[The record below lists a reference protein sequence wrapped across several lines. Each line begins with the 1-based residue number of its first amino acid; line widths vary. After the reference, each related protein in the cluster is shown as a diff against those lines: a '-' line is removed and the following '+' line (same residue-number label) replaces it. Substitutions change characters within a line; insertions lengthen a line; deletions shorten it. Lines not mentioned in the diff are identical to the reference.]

1 MDKEYNRFLLSELLF
16 KKFELKY
23 YVYPQ
28 IYAEYLQGLKYYEFE
43 IEKLNILSSIMRF
56 KMKNLDAS
64 EDEVEEKFKDELN
77 KIHRN
82 EILIEDSKDYL
93 NIDEN
98 YKEYLYFLAEEYNPL
113 SFEMDESEVAI
124 YESILDSYSNL
135 NYKNISTYVEKI
147 KSEKIELKKRYPTE
161 EELNSV
167 KEDIKDILETLEN
180 LDYSEEEV
188 SELTGLVERYKETFS
203 NLEEQTGERKRRNH
217 QRNSGRNT

>member
-28 IYAEYLQGLKYYEFE
+28 IYAEYLQGLKFYEFE

-56 KMKNLDAS
+56 KMKNLDIS

-98 YKEYLYFLAEEYNPL
+98 YKEYLYFLADEFNPIA
-113 SFEMDESEVAI
+113 FELDESEKTI
-124 YESILDSYSNL
+124 YDSILDSYSNL
-135 NYKNISTYVEKI
+135 NYTNISTYVEQI
-147 KSEKIELKKRYPTE
+147 KNENLDLNKRYPSD
-161 EELNSV
+161 EELNII
-167 KEDIKDILETLEN
+167 KEDIKDTLEN

-188 SELTGLVERYKETFS
+188 GELMDLVERYKETFS
-203 NLEEQTGERKRRNH
+203 NLEEEYNIKM
-217 QRNSGRNT
+217 SGNNWSGK

>member
-113 SFEMDESEVAI
+113 SFEMDESENTI

-188 SELTGLVERYKETFS
+188 AELTGLVERYKETFS
-203 NLEEQTGERKRRNH
+203 NLEEEYNIKM
-217 QRNSGRNT
+217 SGNK

>member
-77 KIHRN
+77 KINRN

-113 SFEMDESEVAI
+113 SFEMDESENTI

-147 KSEKIELKKRYPTE
+147 KSEKIELKKRFPT
-161 EELNSV
+161 
-167 KEDIKDILETLEN
+167 
-180 LDYSEEEV
+180 
-188 SELTGLVERYKETFS
+188 
-203 NLEEQTGERKRRNH
+203 
-217 QRNSGRNT
+217 

>member
-203 NLEEQTGERKRRNH
+203 NLEEEYNIKMSENK
-217 QRNSGRNT
+217 

>member
-28 IYAEYLQGLKYYEFE
+28 IYAEYLQGLKFYEFE

-56 KMKNLDAS
+56 KMKNLDIS
-64 EDEVEEKFKDELN
+64 EDEVEDKFKDELN

-98 YKEYLYFLAEEYNPL
+98 YKEYLYFLADEFNPIG
-113 SFEMDESEVAI
+113 FELDESEKTI
-124 YESILDSYSNL
+124 YDSILDSYSNL
-135 NYKNISTYVEKI
+135 NYTNISNYVEQI
-147 KSEKIELKKRYPTE
+147 KNENLDLKKRYPSD
-161 EELNSV
+161 EELNII

-188 SELTGLVERYKETFS
+188 WELTDLVERYKETFS
-203 NLEEQTGERKRRNH
+203 NLEEEYNIKM
-217 QRNSGRNT
+217 SGNNWSGK

>member
-28 IYAEYLQGLKYYEFE
+28 IYAEYLQGLKFYEFE

-56 KMKNLDAS
+56 KMKNLDVS
-64 EDEVEEKFKDELN
+64 EDEVEDKFKDELN

-98 YKEYLYFLAEEYNPL
+98 YKEYLYFLADEFNPIG
-113 SFEMDESEVAI
+113 FELDESEKTI
-124 YESILDSYSNL
+124 YDSILDSYSNL
-135 NYKNISTYVEKI
+135 NYTNISTYVEQI
-147 KSEKIELKKRYPTE
+147 KNENLDLKKRYPSD
-161 EELNSV
+161 EELNII

-188 SELTGLVERYKETFS
+188 GELTDLVERYKETFS
-203 NLEEQTGERKRRNH
+203 NLEEEYNIKM
-217 QRNSGRNT
+217 SGNNWSGK

>member
-56 KMKNLDAS
+56 KMKNLDVS

-180 LDYSEEEV
+180 LDYSEEEI

-203 NLEEQTGERKRRNH
+203 NLEEEYNIKM
-217 QRNSGRNT
+217 SGNK

>member
-1 MDKEYNRFLLSELLF
+1 
-16 KKFELKY
+16 
-23 YVYPQ
+23 
-28 IYAEYLQGLKYYEFE
+28 
-43 IEKLNILSSIMRF
+43 
-56 KMKNLDAS
+56 MKNLDAS
-64 EDEVEEKFKDELN
+64 DDEVEEKFKDELN

-98 YKEYLYFLAEEYNPL
+98 YKEYLYFLAEEYNPI
-113 SFEMDESEVAI
+113 SFELDESENAI

-147 KSEKIELKKRYPTE
+147 KSEKIKLNKRYPTE
-161 EELNSV
+161 EELNLI

-188 SELTGLVERYKETFS
+188 SELTGLVDRYKETFS
-203 NLEEQTGERKRRNH
+203 NLEEEYNIKMSENK
-217 QRNSGRNT
+217 

>member
-1 MDKEYNRFLLSELLF
+1 
-16 KKFELKY
+16 
-23 YVYPQ
+23 
-28 IYAEYLQGLKYYEFE
+28 
-43 IEKLNILSSIMRF
+43 
-56 KMKNLDAS
+56 MKNLDAS
-64 EDEVEEKFKDELN
+64 HNEVEEKFKDELN

-113 SFEMDESEVAI
+113 SFEMDESENTI

-147 KSEKIELKKRYPTE
+147 KSEKIELKKRFPTE
-161 EELNSV
+161 KELNSI

-188 SELTGLVERYKETFS
+188 AELTGLVERYKETFS
-203 NLEEQTGERKRRNH
+203 NLEEEYNIKM
-217 QRNSGRNT
+217 SGNK

>member
-28 IYAEYLQGLKYYEFE
+28 IYAEYLQGLKFYEFE

-56 KMKNLDAS
+56 KMKNLDIS
-64 EDEVEEKFKDELN
+64 EDEVEDKFKDELN

-82 EILIEDSKDYL
+82 ENLIEDSKDYL

-98 YKEYLYFLAEEYNPL
+98 YKEYLYFLADEFNPIA
-113 SFEMDESEVAI
+113 FELDESEKTI
-124 YESILDSYSNL
+124 YDSILDSYSNL
-135 NYKNISTYVEKI
+135 NYTNISNYVEQI
-147 KSEKIELKKRYPTE
+147 KNENLDLKKRYPSD
-161 EELNSV
+161 EELNII

-188 SELTGLVERYKETFS
+188 VELTDLVERYKETFS
-203 NLEEQTGERKRRNH
+203 NLEEEYNIKM
-217 QRNSGRNT
+217 SGNN

>member
-64 EDEVEEKFKDELN
+64 HEEVEEKFKDELN
-77 KIHRN
+77 KINGN

-98 YKEYLYFLAEEYNPL
+98 YKEYLYFLAEEYNPI
-113 SFEMDESEVAI
+113 SFELDESENAI

-135 NYKNISTYVEKI
+135 NYKNIFTYVEKI
-147 KSEKIELKKRYPTE
+147 KSEKIKLNKRYPTE
-161 EELNSV
+161 EELNLI

-188 SELTGLVERYKETFS
+188 SELTGLVDRYKETFS
-203 NLEEQTGERKRRNH
+203 NLEEEYNIKMSENK
-217 QRNSGRNT
+217 

>member
-64 EDEVEEKFKDELN
+64 DDEVEEKFKDELN

-98 YKEYLYFLAEEYNPL
+98 YKEYLYFLAEEYNPI
-113 SFEMDESEVAI
+113 SFELDESENAI

-147 KSEKIELKKRYPTE
+147 KSEKIKLNKRYPTE
-161 EELNSV
+161 EELNLI

-188 SELTGLVERYKETFS
+188 SELTGLVDRYKETFS
-203 NLEEQTGERKRRNH
+203 NLEEEYNIKMSENK
-217 QRNSGRNT
+217 

>member
-64 EDEVEEKFKDELN
+64 SEEVEEKFKDELN

-98 YKEYLYFLAEEYNPL
+98 YKEYLYFLAEEYNPI
-113 SFEMDESEVAI
+113 SFELDESENAI

-147 KSEKIELKKRYPTE
+147 KSEKIKLNKRYPTE
-161 EELNSV
+161 EELNLI

-203 NLEEQTGERKRRNH
+203 NLEEEYNIKM
-217 QRNSGRNT
+217 SGNK

>member
-64 EDEVEEKFKDELN
+64 DDEVEEKFKDELN

-113 SFEMDESEVAI
+113 SFELDESENAI

-147 KSEKIELKKRYPTE
+147 KSEKIELSKRYTTE
-161 EELNSV
+161 EELNSI

-188 SELTGLVERYKETFS
+188 SELTGLVDRYKETFS
-203 NLEEQTGERKRRNH
+203 NLEEEYNIKISENK
-217 QRNSGRNT
+217 

>member
-28 IYAEYLQGLKYYEFE
+28 IYAEYLQGLKFYEFE

-56 KMKNLDAS
+56 KMKNLDIS
-64 EDEVEEKFKDELN
+64 EDEVEDKFKDELN

-98 YKEYLYFLAEEYNPL
+98 YKEYLYFLADEFNPIA
-113 SFEMDESEVAI
+113 FELDESEKTI
-124 YESILDSYSNL
+124 YDSILDSYSNL
-135 NYKNISTYVEKI
+135 NYTNISTYVEQI
-147 KSEKIELKKRYPTE
+147 KNENLDLKKRYPGD
-161 EELNSV
+161 EELNII

-188 SELTGLVERYKETFS
+188 VELTDLVERYKETFS
-203 NLEEQTGERKRRNH
+203 NLEEEYNIKM
-217 QRNSGRNT
+217 SGNN